1 MWQRRRLAG
10 GPCETEDQPLMSE
23 RAQRRRYRSVSVMT
37 FHGTAA
43 QSSGYSTASSH
54 SCAPVQ
60 HADPEKR
67 EQAAS
72 AHLDIRL
79 GVPELV
85 HHERHARARTRLARR
100 KRAHMRGEPGEERTH
115 GSRRRARRMRGDEPG
130 RPRRRD
136 LSDLPPRHG
145 AR

>member
-1 MWQRRRLAG
+1 MEPRRSPRDT
-10 GPCETEDQPLMSE
+10 PQPQATPAHPFST
-23 RAQRRRYRSVSVMT
+23 R
-37 FHGTAA
+37 G
-43 QSSGYSTASSH
+43 SG
-54 SCAPVQ
+54 
-60 HADPEKR
+60 KK

-79 GVPELV
+79 AVPELV